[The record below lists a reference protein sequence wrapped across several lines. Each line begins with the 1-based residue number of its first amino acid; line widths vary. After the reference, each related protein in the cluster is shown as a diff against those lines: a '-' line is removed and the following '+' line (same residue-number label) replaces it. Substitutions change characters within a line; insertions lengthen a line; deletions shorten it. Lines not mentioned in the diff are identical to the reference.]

1 MELNAIFETLNET
14 IDISLS
20 YLISSKRRTYFI
32 YLITSV
38 LLAYYVYQKSKI
50 KQSFL
55 QYLFPKNV
63 WLGKSA
69 FVDYGILIFNS
80 FFKVIFIGPYLILGL
95 YIAFYTNEFLLE
107 KFGYTSFNL
116 GKTET
121 IIYYTIALT
130 VIGDFFT
137 YLIHLSMHKVPFF
150 WEFRK
155 VHHSATEL
163 NPFTQYRIHPVELLI
178 NNAKSLFVFGVLT
191 GVFDYLSNH
200 QVNKLL
206 FLGVNV
212 FGFLFMFLGA
222 NLRHSHIKLTYPTF
236 IEKLLISPF
245 QHQIHHSNSPD
256 HFDKNMGS
264 KFAVWDWIFG
274 TLVLSKSTQNV
285 VFGIDESYDK
295 FSTIWGNIA
304 SPFTNIF
311 KMIRKV
317 LMKLNNSQKKK
328 N

>member
-1 MELNAIFETLNET
+1 MELNTIFETLNEALE
-14 IDISLS
+14 ISLS
-20 YLISSKRRTYFI
+20 YLISPKRRTYFI
-32 YLITSV
+32 YLVTSA
-38 LLAYYVYQKSKI
+38 LLAYYVYFRSKN
-50 KQSFL
+50 KQGFL
-55 QYLFPKNV
+55 QYLFPKKV

-69 FVDYGILIFNS
+69 FVDYSMVIFNS
-80 FFKVIFIGPYLILGL
+80 LFKVIFIGPYLILGL

-107 KFGYTSFNL
+107 KFGYATVNL

-130 VIGDFFT
+130 VMGDFFT
-137 YLIHLSMHKVPFF
+137 YLIHLLMHKIPFL
-150 WEFRK
+150 WEFHK

-163 NPFTQYRIHPVELLI
+163 NPFTQYRIHPIELLI

-191 GVFDYLSNH
+191 GIFDYLSNH
-200 QVNKLL
+200 QINKLI

-212 FGFLFMFLGA
+212 FGFVFMFLGA

-264 KFAVWDWIFG
+264 KLAIWDWMFG
-274 TLVLSKSTQNV
+274 TLVLSKTTKDIE
-285 VFGIDESYDK
+285 FGVEESHDK
-295 FSTIWGNIA
+295 FSTFWGNLA
-304 SPFTNIF
+304 TPFINIYNSFRKLF
-311 KMIRKV
+311 K
-317 LMKLNNSQKKK
+317 
-328 N
+328 